1 MLDILEHIMALQ
13 VMEHKHSSVVAT
25 TFIPRVASKRL
36 YVHGSL
42 VGYFFFFTK
51 EWYKNDFVNAA
62 YLIFVLTI
70 KAHLYKDL
78 HTQLKQKLRK
88 LQHLK

>member
-25 TFIPRVASKRL
+25 TFIQTVPSKRL
-36 YVHGSL
+36 NVHGSL
-42 VGYFFFFTK
+42 VGYFFYTK

-78 HTQLKQKLRK
+78 HTQLK
-88 LQHLK
+88 

>member
-25 TFIPRVASKRL
+25 TFIHRVASKRL

-42 VGYFFFFTK
+42 VGFFFLL
-51 EWYKNDFVNAA
+51 KND
-62 YLIFVLTI
+62 IKTI
-70 KAHLYKDL
+70 L
-78 HTQLKQKLRK
+78 
-88 LQHLK
+88 

>member
-25 TFIPRVASKRL
+25 TFIQRVASKRL

-42 VGYFFFFTK
+42 VGYFFFTK

-62 YLIFVLTI
+62 YLIFVLII

>member
-25 TFIPRVASKRL
+25 TFIHRVASKRL

-42 VGYFFFFTK
+42 VGFFFTK
-51 EWYKNDFVNAA
+51 EWYKNDSVNAA

-78 HTQLKQKLRK
+78 QTQLK
-88 LQHLK
+88 

>member
-1 MLDILEHIMALQ
+1 MLDILERIMALQ

-25 TFIPRVASKRL
+25 TFIQRVASKRS

-51 EWYKNDFVNAA
+51 E
-62 YLIFVLTI
+62 
-70 KAHLYKDL
+70 
-78 HTQLKQKLRK
+78 
-88 LQHLK
+88 